1 MYICW
6 MVLNV
11 ILSLSFR
18 HYCGQTLIVA
28 LNRGKVIYDGRKLR
42 IRASCITVRLNDAIK
57 RVQSHACMSFAEHEH
72 LRCWKHQFVK
82 FVLKIVPN
90 RCPKFGSARKM
101 LYLCNVNRWS
111 SESHE
116 SSLSNGRVA
125 TEMDEVNQKTGA
137 QSKWETKSGMSATR
151 CSWPQVNLILC

>member
-1 MYICW
+1 MSFCHCHS
-6 MVLNV
+6 V
-11 ILSLSFR
+11 II
-18 HYCGQTLIVA
+18 CGQTLIVDRWRR
-28 LNRGKVIYDGRKLR
+28 NVISQTRKLR
-42 IRASCITVRLNDAIK
+42 IRGLEITVRLNDAIK

-82 FVLKIVPN
+82 FVLKIAPN

-101 LYLCNVNRWS
+101 LYLCIVNRWS

-137 QSKWETKSGMSATR
+137 HSKWETQSGKSVTR
-151 CSWPQVNLILC
+151 CSWPQVKSNTM

>member
-1 MYICW
+1 

-18 HYCGQTLIVA
+18 HYCGQTLIVDRWRR
-28 LNRGKVIYDGRKLR
+28 NVISQTRKLR
-42 IRASCITVRLNDAIK
+42 IRGLEITVRLNDAIK

-72 LRCWKHQFVK
+72 LRCWKHQFIK
-82 FVLKIVPN
+82 FVLKIAPN
-90 RCPKFGSARKM
+90 RRRKFGTWRKM
-101 LYLCNVNRWS
+101 LYLCIVNRWS

-137 QSKWETKSGMSATR
+137 HSKWETQSGIRPPDVAGR
-151 CSWPQVNLILC
+151 KWI